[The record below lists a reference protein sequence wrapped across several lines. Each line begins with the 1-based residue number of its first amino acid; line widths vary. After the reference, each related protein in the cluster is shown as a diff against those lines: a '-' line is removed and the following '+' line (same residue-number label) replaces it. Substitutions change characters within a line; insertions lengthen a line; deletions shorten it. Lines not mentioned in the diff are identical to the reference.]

1 MQKTEGGMN
10 VISHSKNQDQIQ
22 RAILKETKHE
32 YVSFLSVFIFK
43 FLSLCCLEKSTEL
56 EGIKYNKKMKRDQT
70 RIKITLKKKLK
81 EKKQVE
87 IDGLLIT

>member
-43 FLSLCCLEKSTEL
+43 FLSLCCLEKSTKL
-56 EGIKYNKKMKRDQT
+56 EGIKYNKKMKRD
-70 RIKITLKKKLK
+70 
-81 EKKQVE
+81 
-87 IDGLLIT
+87 